1 MTISIASNLADIH
14 NAKTSELLAF
24 YNAHRNPIQKFRDR
38 ATAERRVI
46 ELIRE
51 LLATNQA
58 PLAQAPVTP
67 TQAAPVPVQAA
78 PAPAV
83 SAKAKT
89 YLLIVRD
96 HSGSMH
102 SLRKPAMNDYNALI
116 AATQRAAMVN
126 NIQTVAS
133 VYECDS
139 STRVPDR
146 RVEHLTPI
154 GSLKQLTSYDAR
166 GGTPLFKTVL
176 QGIEDLSRVP
186 DFNDP
191 EVNFLVMATTDGHDT
206 DGGADQLARRI
217 RELQLT
223 DRWTFVFRVP
233 RGYARHLVGLG
244 IEPGNILEWDQ
255 TERGVH
261 AASQAN
267 DQAMADFYQGRTNG
281 TKSTRTFYTSVAN
294 ITEADVKKLGDISAE
309 VQLFPVA
316 SKEEGAQI
324 RDFVEARLNGSAMLK
339 GAAFYQLVK
348 TEDKIQDYKLIAIRD
363 KETGQIFCGPEAR
376 DLIGLPRYG
385 DARVRPDTAGKWQ
398 VFVQSTSVN
407 RKVTGNTQVLY
418 WPNVGKRFT
427 EGKSSR

>member
-51 LLATNQA
+51 LLATKQTQ
-58 PLAQAPVTP
+58 LATAPV
-67 TQAAPVPVQAA
+67 AA
-78 PAPAV
+78 PAPVAAAPAPV
-83 SAKAKT
+83 VPTSNAKT
-89 YLLIVRD
+89 YLLIIRD

-116 AATQRAAMVN
+116 LATQRAAAAN

-133 VYECDS
+133 VFECDS
-139 STRVPDR
+139 STPVNSRC
-146 RVEHLTPI
+146 VERLSPI
-154 GSLKQLTSYDAR
+154 GSLKQLANYRAS

-176 QGIEDLSRVP
+176 QAIDSVSHVP

-191 EVNFLVMATTDGHDT
+191 EVNFLVMATTDGQDT
-206 DGGADQLARRI
+206 DGGGEVLARRI
-217 RELQLT
+217 RELQAT

-233 RGYARHLVGLG
+233 RGYARALVQHGV
-244 IEPGNILEWDQ
+244 EPGNILEWEQ
-255 TERGVH
+255 TERGVQ
-261 AASQAN
+261 ASTQAN
-267 DQAMADFYQGRTNG
+267 DQAMADFYQGRTTG

-316 SKEEGAQI
+316 AKEEGAQI
-324 RDFVEARLNGSAMLK
+324 REFVEARLNGAAMLK

-385 DARVRPDTAGKWQ
+385 DARVRPDTVGKWQ

-407 RKVTGNTQVLY
+407 RKVNANTQLMY

-427 EGKSSR
+427 EGKSAR